1 MADTLQCMAVLVDSG
16 YGVRTSEVYQI
27 CLAHNFLPSKGASRK
42 MSMPWTQQQINI
54 FEGTR
59 RQRNGESIQ
68 LLVFDTAQIKGVLF
82 DMIEGSSWHLPRDIS
97 TDYIQQMTSEE
108 MIADKW
114 VLKRGHK
121 DNHLLDCEVLQVL
134 AAMVFGYQVSVE
146 IETVGNNEA
155 VESQN
160 MGEK

>member
-1 MADTLQCMAVLVDSG
+1 
-16 YGVRTSEVYQI
+16 
-27 CLAHNFLPSKGASRK
+27 
-42 MSMPWTQQQINI
+42 
-54 FEGTR
+54 
-59 RQRNGESIQ
+59 
-68 LLVFDTAQIKGVLF
+68 
-82 DMIEGSSWHLPRDIS
+82 
-97 TDYIQQMTSEE
+97 
-108 MIADKW
+108 
-114 VLKRGHK
+114 LKRGHK